1 MTPATPIL
9 FLFILALPI
18 ACVSWTVT
26 HEELFRETHE
36 YCVRKS
42 RECTSF
48 IGRKFYYLF
57 TCEYCFSHYVS
68 LAFVLLTRYQLLYPG
83 WRGYVIG
90 EFALVWVSNQYIS
103 IYNRLRLTIRNERV
117 EMLSDGVF
125 AIVVT
130 LLVLELRV
138 PHIEHGSSTTE
149 MLEALYGM
157 RAKLVSFVLSFVFVI
172 NLWFSHTVL
181 FRIFIKIDNV
191 MLWLNNLLLLIICF
205 IPFPTAMIGE
215 YPQNV
220 AGMILF
226 GIPWILIPLIFYTLG
241 SYARAK
247 KNLTPLLDHQR
258 FIQVRK
264 ATLMYIPV
272 VLGNMLISIFNTNLA
287 FCIYI
292 FLLVLGIILGFRVR
306 LVRVEAEELE
316 K

>member
-1 MTPATPIL
+1 M
-9 FLFILALPI
+9 
-18 ACVSWTVT
+18 VD
-26 HEELFRETHE
+26 H
-36 YCVRKS
+36 RKMVE
-42 RECTSF
+42 RF
-48 IGRKFYYLF
+48 
-57 TCEYCFSHYVS
+57 H
-68 LAFVLLTRYQLLYPG
+68 
-83 WRGYVIG
+83 
-90 EFALVWVSNQYIS
+90 
-103 IYNRLRLTIRNERV
+103 RNERV